1 MSNYII
7 GLTGGVASGK
17 STVAGLFSERGVTV
31 FDADV
36 AARDVLAPGSEGLGE
51 VVAAFGP
58 TVLDRSGALD
68 RRAMRERVFADA
80 AARQRLEAIVHPR
93 VRAILHEQAH
103 AAPGVYALV
112 VIPLLAEGGGRSG
125 YPWLG
130 RILVVDVPAALQVER
145 LLLRD
150 GIDRPLADAMLAA
163 QAERR
168 ARLAIADDILINDG
182 EPDDLATHVAALDAQ
197 YRRLATGT

>member
-1 MSNYII
+1 
-7 GLTGGVASGK
+7 
-17 STVAGLFSERGVTV
+17 
-31 FDADV
+31 
-36 AARDVLAPGSEGLGE
+36 LAPGSEGLAE
-51 VVAAFGP
+51 VVAAFGQK
-58 TVLDRSGALD
+58 VLDRSGALD

-103 AAPGVYALV
+103 AASGPYALV
-112 VIPLLAEGGGRSG
+112 VSTLLAEGAGRIG

-130 RILVVDVPAALQVER
+130 RILVVDVPAVLQVER

-150 GIDRPLADAMLAA
+150 GVDRPLADAMLAA
-163 QAERR
+163 QAERH
-168 ARLAIADDILINDG
+168 ARLAIADDILVNDG

-197 YRRLATGT
+197 YRRLASGA